1 MDRREFVASVLGATG
16 LLAVPL
22 ELASSE
28 PHAGSDYTLL
38 SDVMVAMRDGVRLAT
53 DVYLPV
59 TTTSGIHPPARFPVI
74 LERTPYNKTA
84 PSRSE
89 RTPSNPAPLGRA
101 EVAAFFTR
109 RGYAVMYQDCRG
121 RYKSEGEFVKYL
133 SDGNDGYDTCAWI
146 TKQPWCNGRI
156 GTMGLSYAAHTQG
169 ALGSAGA
176 PGVAAMFL
184 DSGGFSNAYQDGI
197 RQGGAFELKQATWA
211 FNQALESP
219 DVQRDPAR
227 LAAMKAIDIRD
238 WFRRM
243 PWRRGNSPVTLA
255 PEYENY
261 LFEQWEHGEFD
272 DYWKQLGIYGEG
284 FYDRYVDA
292 AMVHMSS
299 WFDAY
304 SRTATDNYMGLK
316 KRKRGPVRLIM
327 GPWTHGDRQLTYVGD
342 VDFGP
347 NATLDGNVAADFL
360 TLRARWFD
368 RWLKA
373 ARNGVDAEAPVRIF
387 VMGGGTGRKNP
398 AGRLDH
404 GGRWRTERDWPIP
417 DTAWTPFYCRRDG
430 SLSTAKPNEED
441 AYREYRFDPAH
452 PVPTIGG
459 TVTSGQP
466 VMVGGAFDQ
475 REGPRFFGS
484 TEPYRPLAE
493 RPDVLVFQT
502 PPLESAVEAT
512 GPIEAR
518 LWISSDCPDTDFTIK
533 LVDVH
538 PPNADYPDGF
548 AMNVA
553 DGILRVR
560 YRDSW
565 EHPSLM
571 TPGTVYAIRVTAFP
585 TSNRF
590 ARGHR
595 VRLDISSSNFPH
607 FDVNPNTGEP
617 EARSRSS
624 RVATN
629 RVYLDASR
637 PSHVILPVIPPR

>member
-1 MDRREFVASVLGATG
+1 
-16 LLAVPL
+16 
-22 ELASSE
+22 
-28 PHAGSDYTLL
+28 
-38 SDVMVAMRDGVRLAT
+38 
-53 DVYLPV
+53 
-59 TTTSGIHPPARFPVI
+59 
-74 LERTPYNKTA
+74 
-84 PSRSE
+84 
-89 RTPSNPAPLGRA
+89 
-101 EVAAFFTR
+101 
-109 RGYAVMYQDCRG
+109 
-121 RYKSEGEFVKYL
+121 
-133 SDGNDGYDTCAWI
+133 
-146 TKQPWCNGRI
+146 
-156 GTMGLSYAAHTQG
+156 
-169 ALGSAGA
+169 
-176 PGVAAMFL
+176 MFL

-211 FNQALESP
+211 FSQALESP
-219 DVQRDPAR
+219 ELQRDPAR
-227 LAAMKAIDIRD
+227 LAQMRAIDIKA
-238 WFRRM
+238 WFKRM
-243 PWRRGNSPVTLA
+243 PWRRGESPVTLA
-255 PEYENY
+255 PEYEAY
-261 LFEQWEHGEFD
+261 LFDQWEHGVFD

-284 FYDRYVDA
+284 FYDQYVDA

-304 SRTATDNYMGLK
+304 TRTATDNYIGLSK
-316 KRKRGPVRLIM
+316 KKRGPVRLIM

-347 NATLDGNVAADFL
+347 DATIDGNVATDFL

-368 RWLKA
+368 RWLKGEP
-373 ARNGVDAEAPVRIF
+373 NGVDTEPTVRIF
-387 VMGGGTGRKNP
+387 VMGGGSGRRSS

-404 GGRWRTERDWPIP
+404 GGRWRAEQDWPIP
-417 DTAWTPFYCRRDG
+417 DTQWTPYYCGHDG
-430 SLSTAKPNEED
+430 SLSIARPNADES
-441 AYREYRFDPAH
+441 YREYRFDPAH

-484 TEPYRPLAE
+484 SEPYRPLAE

-502 PPLESAVEAT
+502 PVLTTAVEVT
-512 GPIEAR
+512 GPIEAG

-533 LVDVH
+533 LVDVY

-565 EHPSLM
+565 EKPSLM
-571 TPGTVYAIRVTAFP
+571 TPGTVYKIRVTAFP
-585 TSNRF
+585 TSNLF

-595 VRLDISSSNFPH
+595 IRLDISSSNFPH

-617 EARSRSS
+617 EARATLA

-629 RVYLDASR
+629 RVYMDSAR
-637 PSHVILPVIPPR
+637 PSHIIVPVIPPRRA